1 MSFMAALHVNTVMLN
16 MLLCVFFLSGALAD
30 CDTSALSITTPGR
43 MEALSGSC
51 LQIPCSFRAKNE
63 EEFNSSRPAVGVWIK
78 NDPRF
83 GQFPNNVIFHS
94 GRANNIYPVDIIGN
108 LTQKNCTTIFSSLN
122 TSFTDSYF
130 FRIENSPF
138 LATDICRPLGI
149 TVKDS
154 PPRPRIKISGE
165 QREGELVNIT
175 CSAVASCPRSPPTLR
190 WNLPWDAENQT
201 EENADRTITA
211 TLQVNVTLSDE
222 HDGLKLTCS
231 ASYPV
236 NEGKDTKAAE
246 ETVTFN
252 VSYSPKNT
260 LARVSPSAG
269 PLSLGS
275 WVNLTC
281 SSRAKPPVS
290 RFTWFKSSKDGS
302 MKVSQGDFYSFNVSS
317 VDDGGVYYCVAT
329 NDLGNQTSEIH
340 LTIQG
345 PPGPLGSGPLEVI
358 LGVISG
364 IILLICLVVFIWWLK
379 SRHTALMTQNQ
390 LGEES
395 ASEAEE
401 EIHYG
406 EIDFSKLEP
415 KRFSDAVQVG
425 EQQDTEYAE
434 VKVSQPAETPTQI
447 ADVPEDIYA
456 QVKKH

>member
-175 CSAVASCPRSPPTLR
+175 CSAVAPCPRSPPTLR

-281 SSRAKPPVS
+281 SSRARPPVS

-390 LGEES
+390 LGEEP